1 MKKNLFLLFS
11 FYFFVL
17 QSVFVWL
24 LRWEAKFFWLALV
37 NCVFICLI
45 AIFAKDGSSSVEEKS
60 QWRYE
65 SAMKKESEF
74 KINHFWIFL
83 ISFLFGILVVFWLKD
98 VALYLRVWAGI
109 LWAMIVFLF
118 GGLIFNYKAF
128 RVWEWKFYLIL
139 LILALIR
146 SIIRLLN
153 IDFSVFKFTSEEE
166 VNGLSWEVVEENI
179 MIPEE
184 DVIVDTTNT
193 GDVLTWVEEEIPD
206 EIWGLAE
213 IFWENVDLDS
223 SATFADVIKYLLKDE
238 TLSVKTNIAF
248 TYVSKTNELYPYFKT
263 AQEKSMIWKDTDP
276 NWVLSC
282 ETYVTM
288 MWLAEEWNVW
298 KYTDIKQAYRNY
310 AKNHWLLPGCDYW
323 KYVTFRDII
332 N

>member
-17 QSVFVWL
+17 QSVFIGL
-24 LRWEAKFFWLALV
+24 LRWERKFFWLALV

-45 AIFAKDGSSSVEEKS
+45 AIFAKDSSSSVEEKS
-60 QWRYE
+60 QWKYE

-83 ISFLFGILVVFWLKD
+83 ISFLFGILVAFWLKD

-153 IDFSVFKFTSEEE
+153 IDFSVFNFRSEEE
-166 VNGLSWEVVEENI
+166 INDLPWEVVEENVV
-179 MIPEE
+179 IPEE
-184 DVIVDTTNT
+184 DIITDINDT
-193 GDVLTWVEEEIPD
+193 GDVLTWVEEDFSE
-206 EIWGLAE
+206 EVWELAE
-213 IFWENVDLDS
+213 LFWEDVNLDS
-223 SATFADVIKYLLKDE
+223 LATFADVIKYLLKDE
-238 TLSVKTNIAF
+238 TLSTKTNISF
-248 TYVSKTNELYPYFKT
+248 TYVLKSSELYPYFKT

-276 NWVLSC
+276 NGILSC

-288 MWLAEEWNVW
+288 KWLAQEWNVW
-298 KYTDIKQAYRNY
+298 TYSDIKQAYWNY
-310 AKNHWLLPGCDYW
+310 AKNNGLLPGCDYW
-323 KYVTFRDII
+323 KHIKIWDLK
-332 N
+332 